1 MPAGFAEKNTVAL
14 RDRRRLRIRRKIR
27 GTARRPR
34 LSVFRSNK
42 HIYAQII
49 DDDLGRTITQATSRN
64 LGIKGSCK
72 TVEVAKQVGK
82 TLAESAR
89 EAGVEEVVFDR
100 GGYLYHGRVQ
110 ALADGVRE
118 GGLRF

>member
-1 MPAGFAEKNTVAL
+1 MPAGFVEKNTVAL
-14 RDRRRLRIRRKIR
+14 RDRRRLRIRKKIR

>member
-89 EAGVEEVVFDR
+89 EAGVEAVVFDR

>member
-14 RDRRRLRIRRKIR
+14 RDRRRLRIRRKIQ

-34 LSVFRSNK
+34 VSVFRSNK

-49 DDDLGRTITQATSRN
+49 DDDLGHTITQATSRN

-89 EAGVEEVVFDR
+89 EAGVEAVVFDR